1 MIFRSCI
8 LCTLSLKISDFDK
21 VPEQQ
26 LILYAQ
32 MANLIKSLYREE
44 DVEIKE
50 ITQTFCRVCKSL
62 TQDLLT
68 SVKFLMDIKI

>member
-1 MIFRSCI
+1 MYLIVN
-8 LCTLSLKISDFDK
+8 ISDFDK

-32 MANLIKSLYREE
+32 MANIVKSLYREE

-50 ITQTFCRVCKSL
+50 ITQNFCRVCKSC
-62 TQDLLT
+62 TQVLLT
-68 SVKFLMDIKI
+68 SVKFLTDIKI